1 MVKCKLYI
9 LLMVGVIS
17 ILCVLLACANASLG
31 EEFSISISQTIAITS
46 EDLKITFLEVI
57 NDNRC
62 ARDVVCITEGSVVC
76 KMRVAQGDSSY
87 DIELAQPGLYYDYSQ
102 RLFGDY
108 VYTFKVIP
116 YPESKKTISSDEYR
130 ILLII
135 NK

>member
-1 MVKCKLYI
+1 
-9 LLMVGVIS
+9 
-17 ILCVLLACANASLG
+17 
-31 EEFSISISQTIAITS
+31 
-46 EDLKITFLEVI
+46 
-57 NDNRC
+57 
-62 ARDVVCITEGSVVC
+62 VVC